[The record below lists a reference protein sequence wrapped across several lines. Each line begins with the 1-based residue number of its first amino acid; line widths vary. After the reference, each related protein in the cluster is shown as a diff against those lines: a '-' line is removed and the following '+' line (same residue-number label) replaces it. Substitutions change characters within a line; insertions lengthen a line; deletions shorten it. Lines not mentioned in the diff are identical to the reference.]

1 MSRLQL
7 SEVNSVMALAITS
20 NNKHFVHVQL
30 EHFPGL
36 KGHET
41 AMVESAEEKMIQ
53 LCKNITFFDKK

>member
-1 MSRLQL
+1 
-7 SEVNSVMALAITS
+7 MALATAVNGGQGTRSHI
-20 NNKHFVHVQL
+20 HFVHVQ
-30 EHFPGL
+30 HFPGL

>member
-1 MSRLQL
+1 MVL
-7 SEVNSVMALAITS
+7 STAVNGGQGTRSHI
-20 NNKHFVHVQL
+20 HFVHVQL